1 MADWLLLPI
10 PLGLALWFSVRMWRT
25 VVGREAEF
33 RGVRLIQDLSGGV
46 LAISLAGLIAAPPS
60 LAGPM
65 LQLAFIIAMGSA
77 VLLILLCAGVLSAGK
92 KRDVRRVR
100 ELIAALKAASNRA
113 LAVRWK
119 RARGRIAPCGW
130 LEFAP
135 RLPSLGFWQYS
146 KIIGVFIG
154 AGYVL
159 ALFLTPLTVY
169 FLPEPYR
176 KLITDIIGYN
186 VLFFTPLLTFSI
198 FTTVS
203 IILLLNIIGF
213 VSIPID
219 IRRVLSTLALR
230 IGYGTALGM
239 VVASIL
245 PLSAKAFPVVVAGG
259 SAVLRPAMLLEIPAL
274 SAVVFY
280 IFGLFEACF
289 RLWRPVR
296 NLVYRRFIFPSFIYF
311 TLVIAVRELGFEP
324 TQLFEDYVSGRSVL
338 TASECD
344 KLDALDAPV
353 DPTDLTQLFQKCGVE
368 YIAPGEFWLLL
379 VGSVLLVSALVLFF
393 YDLLRKPDTEVLP
406 EA

>member
-1 MADWLLLPI
+1 MADWFLLPI
-10 PLGLALWFSVRMWRT
+10 PLGLAIWFGVRMWQT
-25 VVGREAEF
+25 VVDREAAF
-33 RGVRLIQDLSGGV
+33 RGVRLLQDLSGVV

-60 LAGPM
+60 LAGPT
-65 LQLAFIIAMGSA
+65 LQVAFITATGSS
-77 VLLILLCAGVLSAGK
+77 VLLILLCAGILSAGK
-92 KRDVRRVR
+92 KRDVRRVW
-100 ELIAALKAASNRA
+100 ELILALKAASVRS
-113 LAVRWK
+113 LAGRWK
-119 RARGRIAPCGW
+119 RARGSIAPHGW
-130 LEFAP
+130 LEFDP
-135 RLPSLGFWQYS
+135 RLPTLGFWQYS

-176 KLITDIIGYN
+176 KLIANIIGYN

-203 IILLLNIIGF
+203 VILLFNVIGF
-213 VSIPID
+213 INLPID
-219 IRRVLSTLALR
+219 IRGVLSTLALR

-245 PLSAKAFPVVVAGG
+245 PLSAKAFPTVVAGG

-289 RLWRPVR
+289 RLWRPVH

-311 TLVIAVRELGFEP
+311 TLFIAVRELGFEP
-324 TQLFEDYVSGRSVL
+324 TQLFKDYVSGRSAL
-338 TASECD
+338 TASQCD
-344 KLDALDAPV
+344 KLDALDTPI
-353 DPTDLTQLFQKCGVE
+353 DPADLTQLFQKCGVE
-368 YIAPGEFWLLL
+368 YIAPGEFWLVF

-393 YDLLRKPDTEVLP
+393 HDLLRKPDTEEL
-406 EA
+406 AKA